1 MSQEKTQEVREPA
14 LPLHRRIAQSI
25 QRDIVQR
32 NLAAHTKILSEV
44 DLAKQYGV
52 SHGTI
57 TKALETL
64 VRGGLL
70 YRRRPQGTF
79 VADGLVAYRA
89 SSTDSNRGQEPFV
102 NIQDATSVREA
113 HRDASMRQEIQWKS
127 SFVGIVVPHLGSDFL
142 DGIVLGAETMTRS
155 FGYGLSFA
163 YAEDDWALERYHIE
177 QFLRQGV
184 AGIIIYPG
192 EHAVEERDGHFV
204 SVPGE
209 QGGQER
215 IELLRKLQQH
225 NMPFVLIDRYVPE
238 VECNYVVS
246 DDFNAGYASTQ
257 HLIKLGHQRVGFVTV
272 SYNLTSSG
280 GRYAGYRKCLND
292 YNIVY
297 DEKLVLRTLESAIP
311 PAHITQALVEA
322 FYPQDHVRIAE
333 YLKGPERP
341 SAVVAMNDFVA
352 LQIMQTAEEI
362 SMIVPDDLA
371 VVCTG
376 GSNIGAFLRVPLTC
390 ITQPVGEIGRQS
402 AYVLLNIISQRFS
415 GVRQITLPVS
425 LVVRKSSGAA
435 TSRIPEVLPLRGE

>member
-1 MSQEKTQEVREPA
+1 MREVREPA

-25 QRDIVQR
+25 QLDIAQR
-32 NLAAHTKILSEV
+32 NLTPHTKIPSEV
-44 DLAKQYGV
+44 DLAKLYGV

-57 TKALETL
+57 TKALESL
-64 VRGGLL
+64 VREGIL

-79 VADGLVAYRA
+79 VADSSIAYQA
-89 SSTDSNRGQEPFV
+89 SNGQPRQKAF
-102 NIQDATSVREA
+102 AK
-113 HRDASMRQEIQWKS
+113 RQEADGDVSEPGKLPL
-127 SFVGIVVPHLGSDFL
+127 VGIVVPHLGSDFL

-163 YAEDDWALERYHIE
+163 YAEDDWALERYHVE

-192 EHAVEERDGHFV
+192 EHAVEERDGRFV
-204 SVPGE
+204 SVPGD
-209 QGGQER
+209 QSGQER

-257 HLIKLGHQRVGFVTV
+257 HLIKSGHQRIGFVSV
-272 SYNLTSSG
+272 SYSLTSSA
-280 GRYAGYRKCLND
+280 GRYIGYKQCLND
-292 YNIVY
+292 YSIPY
-297 DEKLVLRTLESAIP
+297 DERLVLTTLESAIP
-311 PAHITQALVEA
+311 PMHIAQALVESS
-322 FYPQDHVRIAE
+322 YPEDHVRIAN
-333 YLKGPERP
+333 YLRGPGRP

-362 SMIVPDDLA
+362 RMAVPDDLA
-371 VVCTG
+371 LVCTG

-390 ITQPVGEIGRQS
+390 ITQPVDEIGRQS
-402 AYVLLNIISQRFS
+402 AYILLNIISQRFS
-415 GVRQITLPVS
+415 GLRQVTLPVS
-425 LVVRKSSGAA
+425 LVVRKSSGADV
-435 TSRIPEVLPLRGE
+435 SKIPEVLPLRGNI

>member
-1 MSQEKTQEVREPA
+1 MREVQEPA

-25 QRDIVQR
+25 QKDIEQR
-32 NLAAHTKILSEV
+32 NLTAHTKIPSEV

-57 TKALETL
+57 TKALESL
-64 VRGGLL
+64 AREGVV

-79 VADGLVAYRA
+79 VADSLVAYQA
-89 SSTDSNRGQEPFV
+89 LDGNRGQKAAAKR
-102 NIQDATSVREA
+102 QEA
-113 HRDASMRQEIQWKS
+113 DRDASAQGNPPL
-127 SFVGIVVPHLGSDFL
+127 VGIVVPHLGSDFL

-192 EHAVEERDGHFV
+192 EHAVEERDGRFV
-204 SVPGE
+204 SVPGD
-209 QGGQER
+209 QSGQER
-215 IELLRKLQQH
+215 IELLRKLQRRK
-225 NMPFVLIDRYVPE
+225 MPFVLIDRYVPE

-257 HLIKLGHQRVGFVTV
+257 HLIKSGHRRVGFVSV
-272 SYNLTSSG
+272 SYSLTSSG
-280 GRYAGYRKCLND
+280 GRYAGYKQCLND
-292 YNIVY
+292 YDIPY
-297 DEKLVLRTLESAIP
+297 DEQLVLKTLESAIP
-311 PAHITQALVEA
+311 PMHIAQALVESS
-322 FYPQDHVRIAE
+322 YPEDHVRIAN
-333 YLKGPERP
+333 YLRGPGQP

-352 LQIMQTAEEI
+352 LQIIQTAEEI
-362 SMIVPDDLA
+362 RIAVPDDLA

-390 ITQPVGEIGRQS
+390 ITQPVDEIGRQS
-402 AYVLLNIISQRFS
+402 AYILLNIISQRFS
-415 GVRQITLPVS
+415 GLRQVTLPVS
-425 LVVRKSSGAA
+425 LVVRKSSGADV
-435 TSRIPEVLPLRGE
+435 SKIPEVLPLRGNI